1 MAQIRLVDDWLR
13 SPASQPTHYRSVMVI
28 AEKWAEQ
35 RVLMR
40 AYAQSR
46 EQTMPTILLHGVE
59 LAIGPAGLDLNGPWG
74 IHVGEGPEG
83 VEARAQAVKYGLE
96 DAARRLAGSKGN
108 PPRLVDEESTFEREP
123 TGNWAPGTPRVLP
136 HSTQRG
142 SFNPSPPIDH
152 RYQAGAM
159 GTAPDQPSNAKTL
172 SPGQPMVDYVA
183 PPTAA
188 RVPQHQAATFIPQL
202 QPVQQIAQGTA
213 PQHGSVSAPSNPELR
228 LTPVP
233 RRHSAKTKPPPTGGR
248 TALGYSSGS
257 GAQSAIVRLGLA
269 PHVSAHLGRLAE
281 RVVPADFHIDG
292 PERKVLNALGETA
305 SVSAR
310 TIGALIETPD
320 AVSFME
326 DLVKKLERFGLGD
339 LVEPGDPVGDEPTY
353 RMRR

>member
-13 SPASQPTHYRSVMVI
+13 SPASSPSHFRSVMVI

-46 EQTMPTILLHGVE
+46 DQTMPTIMLHGIE
-59 LAIGPAGLDLNGPWG
+59 LAIGPAGMDVNGPWG

-83 VEARAQAVKYGLE
+83 VEQRAGSVKHGLE

-108 PPRLVDEESTFEREP
+108 PPRLLDEEPTFDREP
-123 TGNWAPGTPRVLP
+123 TGNWSPGSPRVLP
-136 HSTQRG
+136 RDPHRAT
-142 SFNPSPPIDH
+142 FNASP
-152 RYQAGAM
+152 
-159 GTAPDQPSNAKTL
+159 
-172 SPGQPMVDYVA
+172 PMVDYVA
-183 PPTAA
+183 PIQAA
-188 RVPQHQAATFIPQL
+188 RVPQGQVATFIPQ
-202 QPVQQIAQGTA
+202 
-213 PQHGSVSAPSNPELR
+213 VSAAQQVPVNATLAGPNVAPPSNPELR

-233 RRHSAKTKPPPTGGR
+233 RMRNSGKTRPPPTGAGGR

-269 PHVSAHLGRLAE
+269 PAVSAQLGRLVD
-281 RVVPADFHIDG
+281 RVVPTDFQIDG
-292 PERKVLNALGETA
+292 RERRILNALGEHA
-305 SVSAR
+305 SMTAR
-310 TIGALIETPD
+310 TIGQMLELAD

-326 DLVKKLERFGLGD
+326 ELLRKLEQFGIGD
-339 LVEPGDPVGDEPTY
+339 LIEPGEAIDDEPSY